1 MIPPGTGMSTLDE
14 ILEDL
19 AASTRD
25 FIMALEGVTAAE
37 WHAHPAPGRWSI
49 GETAEHTGVVLRG
62 VERLCTARLLS
73 MPLEPSG
80 STNRLSDAEIERLLA
95 DRRRTIEAPDMVK
108 PKGRWPTQ
116 EEFTA
121 AFTTST
127 EGLIA
132 WAREHEAALRT
143 VGAPHPIL
151 GLLDGLQWV
160 KFVAV
165 HTNRHAKQVEE
176 LRRA

>member
-1 MIPPGTGMSTLDE
+1 MSALND

-25 FIMALEGVTAAE
+25 FIAALEGVTAAE
-37 WHAHPAPGRWSI
+37 WHAHPEPGRWSI

-62 VERLCTARLLS
+62 VERLCTNRLLG
-73 MPLEPSG
+73 MPLESSG
-80 STNRLSDAEIERLLA
+80 SGSRISDADIGRLLA
-95 DRRRTIEAPDMVK
+95 DRSRTIEAPDMVK
-108 PKGRWPTQ
+108 PKGRWPTR

-121 AFTTST
+121 VFTTST
-127 EGLIA
+127 EGLIG
-132 WAREHEAALRT
+132 WARTHAEELRS
-143 VGAPHPIL
+143 VGAPHPVL

-176 LRRA
+176 LRSA